1 MFFEEHLHADEEI
14 RFILEGTAYF
24 DIRNKEDKWI
34 RISVGKGDL
43 LSLPA
48 GIYHRFTLD
57 EKVFFAILIVILVA
71 GIGKHSYIG
80 MF

>member
-14 RFILEGTAYF
+14 RCILEGTAYF
-24 DIRNKEDKWI
+24 DIRNQEDRWI
-34 RISVGKGDL
+34 RISVENGDM

-57 EKVFFAILIVILVA
+57 EKVFNSESR
-71 GIGKHSYIG
+71 IGKYILCG
-80 MF
+80 VIQ